1 MRRKH
6 RGGIGA
12 EAEKGGMPE
21 ADQTAIPDQQVEA
34 HGHDRIDQDAGGMR
48 DQVGA
53 VEERQRAHDG
63 DEEDGG
69 AGAEETDHAVPKR
82 PCGRQIST
90 AAISA

>member
-1 MRRKH
+1 
-6 RGGIGA
+6 
-12 EAEKGGMPE
+12 
-21 ADQTAIPDQQVEA
+21 
-34 HGHDRIDQDAGGMR
+34 MR

-53 VEERQRAHDG
+53 VEERERAHDG

-69 AGAEETDHAVPKR
+69 ADAEETDHAVPKR